1 MCDWDTPAWTFV
13 SQNSSSPNG
22 SASIEDAELRH
33 GHSTPMTSTCLSG
46 SRRSLIEAITQ
57 AYIPRE
63 ETCSIYPAA
72 NDVPRVCGAWVGVL
86 ATLVEGPCPPS
97 SRYERVLAPAVTALS
112 LCLTSKSDAQ
122 KVQSYASAIDAL
134 RSDTQILEEALDA
147 EFAAAIMCLV
157 LAEVLLFLST
167 FQNLANTF
175 GPSSCSLT
183 RALALL
189 CM

>member
-1 MCDWDTPAWTFV
+1 M
-13 SQNSSSPNG
+13 
-22 SASIEDAELRH
+22 
-33 GHSTPMTSTCLSG
+33 
-46 SRRSLIEAITQ
+46 
-57 AYIPRE
+57 
-63 ETCSIYPAA
+63 
-72 NDVPRVCGAWVGVL
+72 CGAWVGVL

-122 KVQSYASAIDAL
+122 KVQSYAAAIDAL

-157 LAEVLLFLST
+157 LAEVFFFLST
-167 FQNLANTF
+167 FQDPANTF